1 MWRWLGQMLFT
12 GFTGFRCA
20 AVWRPCTRV
29 RAPLCVA
36 ARMRMSGRVP
46 SLEPLAASMRHH
58 TRALRCPPPPPPL
71 EPLAASIRY
80 HTRSATPPPSPK
92 THTHTRTH
100 THTHTH
106 TFSRRRHA
114 ATASYRAC
122 IIYPASIRYGREPG
136 LVLIILLMGAG
147 YAVAAPLILPF
158 VLVYMVTA

>member
-58 TRALRCPPPPPPL
+58 TRALRRPPPPP
-71 EPLAASIRY
+71 
-80 HTRSATPPPSPK
+80 K
-92 THTHTRTH
+92 HTRTHAH